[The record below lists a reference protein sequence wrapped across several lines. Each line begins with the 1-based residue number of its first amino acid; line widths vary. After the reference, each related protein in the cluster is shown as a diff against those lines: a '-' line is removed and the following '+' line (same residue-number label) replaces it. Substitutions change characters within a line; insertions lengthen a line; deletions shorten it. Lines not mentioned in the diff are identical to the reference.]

1 MTTRLVLR
9 DELLD
14 AQLLRAVGAAPY
26 GGADLGECLQA
37 ARAVQGSSLDSW
49 QTRGRRWPNG
59 SKGWPRPR
67 TRRAIRK
74 APDVPTFARLPTTDS
89 AGVML

>member
-26 GGADLGECLQA
+26 DGADLGECLQA

-49 QTRGRRWPNG
+49 HDAWTTLAERVQGLAETEDAAGHTE
-59 SKGWPRPR
+59 SA
-67 TRRAIRK
+67 RRAYLR
-74 APDVPTFARLPTTDS
+74 ASTYYR
-89 AGVML
+89 